1 MSARMNLAL
10 ACLSA
15 LVLVAGCPSGGL
27 GQGDIRVA
35 NLTPALQS
43 DYALFAD
50 RCSKCHSLSRA
61 FNQGD
66 RDDQFW
72 AHYVTRMRRQPSSG
86 IAPEEEEPIVR
97 FLVYYSSELRKERSK

>member
-1 MSARMNLAL
+1 MSARRKFTVACVPLLLLLA
-10 ACLSA
+10 A
-15 LVLVAGCPSGGL
+15 CPSGGL
-27 GQGDIRVA
+27 GQGEIRVA

-50 RCSKCHSLSRA
+50 RCSKCHSVSRA

-97 FLVYYSSELRKERSK
+97 FLVYYSAELRKERAK